1 MAYYMIVYDMNIE
14 WNWLLCKFRNFIV
27 MLAGKAYDFVSFASM
42 EPDETVFVSS
52 ATESKI
58 GMNFKFFFFKS
69 PLLLSLVKR
78 EWFCFEFQ
86 LHNSRHKWTNEVTI

>member
-1 MAYYMIVYDMNIE
+1 
-14 WNWLLCKFRNFIV
+14 

-58 GMNFKFFFFKS
+58 GIIFFKIS
-69 PLLLSLVKR
+69 CIIVIGKERVILFGVSTPQRPS
-78 EWFCFEFQ
+78 
-86 LHNSRHKWTNEVTI
+86 